1 MPGRNPRPAAGSP
14 IAFYSGFVLLL
25 LFAAILRFHHIGYES
40 LYMDEVRQ
48 VSYYPHSVTRIV
60 LEAASN
66 QQPPLDFLIGHFI
79 WFFSRSDAAVRM
91 PAALFGIG
99 AILLLV
105 ILVARIC
112 SWPVAF
118 GTGLLAA
125 VLPYHIYFS
134 QEARPYSIVIFFL
147 LGLIWSL
154 DRFLAGGPGRGKG
167 WAGFLLLWFF
177 ATCFLL
183 SRTVSPV
190 VLLTVLSCLLAGEWV
205 LARRCRVKGGGSGQ
219 SGQLGLALV
228 AFGFA
233 LLIYLP
239 FLWIVLSASRRFL
252 ANGTAGFGISTI
264 AAGIRNFDP
273 LLIWQAFVVQLDPLA
288 MPVLILLFLVPLS
301 MYVSPR
307 LRTSR
312 LLTRLVLLL
321 PCTVILHVFVMQAKA
336 PYFFRAPYATYMFPL
351 CLILAAASFQ
361 GLWDGTAKLSRAGP
375 ARAVLLLA
383 FFCAVAWAT
392 AATVTMKSVRKKTDW
407 QGLAGYISSSLDRN
421 KLVFFDS
428 LYPYGGWEPT
438 YYGFSRYYRGGAA
451 HLSSIRDIPR
461 LAPALARAALEPV
474 IVLFQ
479 RREYYLTPDSSYPF
493 VPFSGQESHAV
504 DYGLARAEPGL
515 LIDHFVGFTVVRPAR
530 PSGNLALD
538 TYRMLKKMLP
548 ALPLD
553 ATTVE
558 LYLAVAGLEKG
569 LGLPGWEK
577 TMEMVAPLVPP
588 GEQERF
594 AATRAL
600 IAGLP
605 APAGAG
611 ETQGAPGA
619 GGSGRPRGPGPAATK
634 K

>member
-1 MPGRNPRPAAGSP
+1 M
-14 IAFYSGFVLLL
+14 FYGAFVLLL
-25 LFAAILRFHHIGYES
+25 LFAAILRFHHIGRES

-48 VSYYPHSVTRIV
+48 VSYYPHSVGRIV

-66 QQPPLDFLIGHFI
+66 QQPPLDFLVGHFT
-79 WFFSRSDAAVRM
+79 WFFSQSDAAARM
-91 PAALFGIG
+91 PAAVFGVG

-147 LGLIWSL
+147 LGMIWAL
-154 DRFLAGGPGRGKG
+154 DRFLEGGPGRGKG
-167 WAGFLLLWFF
+167 WPRWLVLWFF

-190 VLLTVLSCLLAGEWV
+190 VLLTVLGCLLAGEWA
-205 LARRCRVKGGGSGQ
+205 LGSRARGGDPGQ
-219 SGQLGLALV
+219 RERLLLALV
-228 AFGFA
+228 ALGLA

-252 ANGTAGFGISTI
+252 ANGTAGFGAGAIVD
-264 AAGIRNFDP
+264 GIRNFDP
-273 LLIWQAFVVQLDPLA
+273 FLIWQAFVVQVDPLA
-288 MPVLILLFLVPLS
+288 APVLALLFLLPLF
-301 MYVSPR
+301 MYTDPR
-307 LRTSR
+307 LRGSR
-312 LLTRLVLLL
+312 LLARLVILL
-321 PCTVILHVFVMQAKA
+321 PCTALLHVFVMQAKS

-361 GLWDGTAKLSRAGP
+361 GLWDSTANLARARP

-383 FFCAVAWAT
+383 FLCAFVFAT
-392 AATVTMKSVRKKTDW
+392 AATVMMKSVRKKTDW
-407 QGLAGYISSSLDRN
+407 RGLAGYVSTSLGRN
-421 KLVFFDS
+421 SLVFFDS

-438 YYGFSRYYRGGAA
+438 YYGFSRYYRGGSAN
-451 HLSSIRDIPR
+451 LSSVRDIPR
-461 LAPALARAALEPV
+461 LVPALVRADLEPV

-479 RREYYLTPDSSYPF
+479 RREYYLTADSSYPF

-504 DYGLARAEPGL
+504 DYGLARAGPGL
-515 LIDHFVGFTVVRPAR
+515 LIDHLVGFTVVRPAR

-538 TYRMLKKMLP
+538 TYRMIKKMLP

-553 ATTVE
+553 ATTIE
-558 LYLAVAGLEKG
+558 LYLAAAALEKG
-569 LGLPGWEK
+569 LGLPGWDR
-577 TMEMVAPLVPP
+577 TMNMVAPLVPA
-588 GEQERF
+588 GAQERF
-594 AATRAL
+594 AAAGAL

-605 APAGAG
+605 PPPAAR
-611 ETQGAPGA
+611 ETQGESGA
-619 GGSGRPRGPGPAATK
+619 RPQGAMARGTEAGPYRPAAIK
-634 K
+634 P